1 MHSTDLDDCDLL
13 IPPST
18 PAVLDEA
25 LPSARALYLDLLA
38 APAEHTDA
46 AARFLRA
53 QLDTV
58 RALPSDLPL
67 EADALTAWITANT
80 EAVGRAYAEYL
91 AARKAGAGRQ
101 YFPTKSHALYFLNA
115 AAPTKLVDGSWL
127 YSVLGQWHNPQFHGL
142 IRTYLEELGD
152 GAPAKNHVVVYQ
164 KLLAAQ
170 DCGAWNEMDDD
181 YFVQGAIQLCLA
193 HGGAALLPEVIGFNL
208 GYEQLPL
215 HLLICAYELDELGI
229 DPYYFTLHVTIDNAA
244 NGHARK
250 AAQALTQLAP
260 VLGDSAAFL
269 RRVAEGY
276 RLNDLGACTLSM
288 IEGFD
293 LDEEVLRLLKAKSVF
308 GKNMHSDYCRVE
320 GRAVNDWLSEPSQVA
335 GFLAALERTG
345 WIRRGEAPEQS
356 RFWGLIHGE
365 RAQMFGVFS
374 AYEQQVLRDWIASAA
389 VAPAPARVLS
399 HRAQVR
405 KLEQLGVAEARQA
418 NAPRGLIRQRGELG
432 AEGDE
437 QGELGMLERRI
448 AAMGSKA
455 EAMQALIP
463 LMAPQTHHTP
473 VGLMAT
479 RMYASLLAT

>member
-1 MHSTDLDDCDLL
+1 MHSTDLDDRAIANPRATTAGTD
-13 IPPST
+13 
-18 PAVLDEA
+18 AA
-25 LPSARALYLDLLA
+25 LPSARALYFDLLA
-38 APAEHTDA
+38 APGEHAAQAE
-46 AARFLRA
+46 RFLRA
-53 QLDTV
+53 QLAAV
-58 RALPSDLPL
+58 RPVPSDLPL
-67 EADALTAWITANT
+67 EPAALAGWIAANN
-80 EAVGRAYAEYL
+80 EAVGRAYADYL
-91 AARKAGAGRQ
+91 AARKGGAGRQ

-127 YSVLGQWHNPQFHGL
+127 YSVLAQWQHPQFHGL

-152 GAPAKNHVVVYQ
+152 GVPVKNHVVVYQ
-164 KLLAAQ
+164 KLLATH
-170 DCGAWNEMDDD
+170 DCATWDDLDDD
-181 YFVQGAIQLCLA
+181 FFVQGAIQLCLA
-193 HGGAALLPEVIGFNL
+193 QRGAALLPEVIGFNL

-260 VLGDSAAFL
+260 VLGDSADFL

-276 RLNDLGACTLSM
+276 RLNDLGASTLSM

-320 GRAVNDWLSEPSQVA
+320 GRAINAWLADPSQMRD
-335 GFLAALERTG
+335 FLAALERTG
-345 WIRRGEAPEQS
+345 WIRRGAPPEQS

-374 AYEQQVLRDWIASAA
+374 AYEQQVLCDWIASAA
-389 VAPAPARVLS
+389 APARGLS

-405 KLEQLGVAEARQA
+405 KLEQLGVAEARPPG
-418 NAPRGLIRQRGELG
+418 APRGLIRQRGVVKG
-432 AEGDE
+432 GGGDE
-437 QGELGMLERRI
+437 QGELALLERRI

-463 LMAPQTHHTP
+463 LMAPETHHTP